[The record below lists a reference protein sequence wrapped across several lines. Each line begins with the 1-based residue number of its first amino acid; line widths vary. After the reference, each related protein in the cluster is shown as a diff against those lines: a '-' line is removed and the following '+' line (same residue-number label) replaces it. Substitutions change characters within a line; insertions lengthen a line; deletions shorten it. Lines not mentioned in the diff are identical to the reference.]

1 MRQQADQQLTTIKKN
16 KKYMTKT
23 VLTNERNLPLDVLRG
38 LTVALMITVN
48 NPGSWS
54 AIYAPLAHSEWHG
67 FTLTDLVFPT
77 FLFVVGNAISF
88 TLPKAAKDG
97 PLVFFKKIVKRTF
110 LIFAIGFLLN
120 YFPFY
125 QIENGSFAL
134 TNIFEVRLWGVLQR
148 IAVCYFFANLILYYA
163 NVFWSIVT
171 GIVLLLAYWG
181 ISYYFGDPASPY
193 SLEGNASGKLDLI
206 LFNAKNLYQGFGIPF
221 EPEGLLSTLPAI
233 VNVLAGYLTGYY
245 IKKMGSG
252 LDTTL
257 RIFLLAM
264 GLLIVSNLWDID
276 FPINK
281 PIWSSSYVLLTVGWD
296 LVVLAILILIID
308 VWRFKKWSYFFVVFG
323 KNPLFIY
330 IMSWI
335 ISDVLSLIPIG
346 EKSLRSTLYQTGYLS
361 WMGEKNASFA
371 FAISFMLLMWLIGL
385 VMDRKKIYVR
395 V

>member
-1 MRQQADQQLTTIKKN
+1 
-16 KKYMTKT
+16 MTKT
-23 VLTNERNLPLDVLRG
+23 VRINERNLPLDVLRG

-48 NPGSWS
+48 NPGSWN
-54 AIYAPLAHSEWHG
+54 AIYPPLAHSEWHG

-88 TLPKAAKDG
+88 TLPKAMKDG

-125 QIENGSFAL
+125 QMENGSFAL
-134 TNIFEVRLWGVLQR
+134 TNIFNVRLWGVLQR
-148 IAVCYFFANLILYYA
+148 IAMCYFFANLILYYA
-163 NVFWSIVT
+163 NMFWTIVA
-171 GIVLLLAYWG
+171 GILLLLFYWG
-181 ISYYFGDPASPY
+181 ISYYFGDPVSPY

-206 LFNAKNLYQGFGIPF
+206 LFNTKNLYQGFGIPF
-221 EPEGLLSTLPAI
+221 EPEGLLSTLPAV

-245 IKKMGSG
+245 INKRGSG
-252 LDTTL
+252 SDTAL
-257 RIFLLAM
+257 RLYLMAI
-264 GLLIVSNLWDID
+264 GLLIVSNFWDIY

-296 LVVLAILILIID
+296 LLILAILILVID
-308 VWRFKKWSYFFVVFG
+308 VWRLKKWTYFFVVFG

-330 IMSWI
+330 IISWI

-346 EKSLRSTLYQTGYLS
+346 EKSLRSTLYHTGYLS

-371 FAISFMLLMWLIGL
+371 FALSFMLLMWLIGL
-385 VMDRKKIYVR
+385 VMDRKKVYVR

>member
-1 MRQQADQQLTTIKKN
+1 
-16 KKYMTKT
+16 MTKT
-23 VLTNERNLPLDVLRG
+23 VLANERNLPLDVLRG

-54 AIYAPLAHSEWHG
+54 AIYAPLAHSEWDG

-88 TLPKAAKDG
+88 TLTKAVKDG

-125 QIENGSFAL
+125 HMENGSFAL
-134 TNIFEVRLWGVLQR
+134 TNIFDVRLWGVLQR
-148 IAVCYFFANLILYYA
+148 IAVCYFFANVILYYA
-163 NVFWSIVT
+163 NVFWTILT

-181 ISYYFGDPASPY
+181 LSYYYGDPGSPY
-193 SLEGNASGKLDLI
+193 TLEGNASGQLDLL
-206 LFNAKNLYQGFGIPF
+206 LFHPKNLYQGFGIPF
-221 EPEGLLSTLPAI
+221 EPEGLLSTLPAV
-233 VNVLAGYLTGYY
+233 VNVLAGYLAGYY
-245 IKKMGSG
+245 INKRGSG
-252 LDTTL
+252 TDTAL
-257 RIFLLAM
+257 RIALLAI

-276 FPINK
+276 FPVNK

-296 LVVLAILILIID
+296 LIILASLILVID
-308 VWRFKKWSYFFVVFG
+308 VWRFQKWTYFFVVFG

-330 IMSWI
+330 IISWI

-346 EKSLRSTLYQTGYLS
+346 EKSLRSTLYHTGYLS
-361 WMGEKNASFA
+361 WMSEKNASFT
-371 FAISFMLLMWLIGL
+371 FALSFMLLMWCIGL